1 MFYFTPMQP
10 LRAKITLTLWTAME
24 TTELLGIAA
33 RGEDSRHQF
42 KEDVTNTNSLAA
54 EMAAFA
60 NSGGGRLFLGVSNNE
75 TIRRL
80 DLISVNRL
88 R

>member
-1 MFYFTPMQP
+1 M
-10 LRAKITLTLWTAME
+10 RAKIALTLWTAME
-24 TTELLGIAA
+24 TTELLGIAT

-54 EMAAFA
+54 EMAA
-60 NSGGGRLFLGVSNNE
+60 LFLGVTNYG
-75 TIRRL
+75 TIRGF
-80 DLISVNRL
+80 DLVSVNRL